1 MDLFDL
7 IVGEAVFRSVDQ
19 IFDSCKL
26 VDENKILIVSKVV
39 DGVKISVQGVWFYDV
54 IINQINLQVE
64 NGTND
69 LEQILLNIIVF
80 NNMFL

>member
-1 MDLFDL
+1 MLSHSGEVQLSSISHVLEFEVDLSDL

-39 DGVKISVQGVWFYDV
+39 DGVKESVQGVWF
-54 IINQINLQVE
+54 
-64 NGTND
+64 
-69 LEQILLNIIVF
+69 
-80 NNMFL
+80 